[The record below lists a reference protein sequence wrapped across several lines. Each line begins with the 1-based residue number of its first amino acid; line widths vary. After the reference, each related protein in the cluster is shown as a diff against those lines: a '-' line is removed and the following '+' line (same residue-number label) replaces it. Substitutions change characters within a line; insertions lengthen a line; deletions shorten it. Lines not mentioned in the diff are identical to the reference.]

1 MTESLEPTVE
11 SSRPVAQRM
20 QQYAQLAAVV
30 VIVVGCYL
38 VLYPFIP
45 AMLFAAVVCSSSW
58 GLFVRLRR
66 ILWGNATV
74 AALAMCLLQVL
85 LVVGPSILI
94 AASLSSNVSAMA
106 TTISG
111 ALESGTMAPP
121 AWLSSIPLVG
131 DYAVQYWQQVAS
143 SGESVASQA
152 KGLLDPAR
160 GFLVATGK
168 AAGQGLL
175 QLVLAVFISFFFYRD
190 GELLMTSIRNAFER
204 LAGELSGDLIGT
216 IQNTV
221 TGVVH
226 GIFGTALAQAMVAVI
241 GFLIAGVPAAFLL
254 GVGTFL
260 LSLVPIGPPLIWG
273 GAAIWLVSE
282 GQTGWAIFMVLWG
295 LLAISSIDNVV
306 KPFLISRA
314 ANLPL
319 LLIVLGALGGVV
331 AFGFIGI
338 FIGPPVLAVGLTL
351 LQFWIARTRAAPG
364 TPDKP
369 DTPGVA

>member
-1 MTESLEPTVE
+1 MAITPLMPVYGRCEVEPVRGE
-11 SSRPVAQRM
+11 
-20 QQYAQLAAVV
+20 
-30 VIVVGCYL
+30 GCYL
-38 VLYPFIP
+38 FDE
-45 AMLFAAVVCSSSW
+45 A
-58 GLFVRLRR
+58 
-66 ILWGNATV
+66 GNK
-74 AALAMCLLQVL
+74 
-85 LVVGPSILI
+85 
-94 AASLSSNVSAMA
+94 
-106 TTISG
+106 
-111 ALESGTMAPP
+111 
-121 AWLSSIPLVG
+121 WL
-131 DYAVQYWQQVAS
+131 DM
-143 SGESVASQA
+143 
-152 KGLLDPAR
+152 
-160 GFLVATGK
+160 
-168 AAGQGLL
+168 AAGI
-175 QLVLAVFISFFFYRD
+175 AV
-190 GELLMTSIRNAFER
+190 NA
-204 LAGELSGDLIGT
+204 LGHSHPHLIGT